1 MNTKRNG
8 NPGKRLLGFFFIL
21 NLLPVVV
28 MENTFSIK
36 IESLRFICLPLWL
49 IVARRKSEVNG
60 KKLSLKT
67 YRIPRVGLNEKF
79 GSFFIYAIF
88 FSDPLTSG
96 IKTERSLIIAFLG
109 AFVAPAERQINYSEV
124 FQNEKSS
131 ILNHQR

>member
-1 MNTKRNG
+1 MNTKRNV

-36 IESLRFICLPLWL
+36 IESLRFICLLVVA

-67 YRIPRVGLNEKF
+67 YKIPRVGLNEKF

-96 IKTERSLIIAFLG
+96 IKTEKRKDNGFSRCFRCPCRKANKLFGGI
-109 AFVAPAERQINYSEV
+109 P
-124 FQNEKSS
+124 K
-131 ILNHQR
+131 

>member
-1 MNTKRNG
+1 MNTKDNG
-8 NPGKRLLGFFFIL
+8 NPGKRLLGFFHII

-36 IESLRFICLPLWL
+36 IESLRFICLLVVA

-96 IKTERSLIIAFLG
+96 IKTESRKDYGFSRCFRCPCRKANKLFGGI
-109 AFVAPAERQINYSEV
+109 P
-124 FQNEKSS
+124 K
-131 ILNHQR
+131 

>member
-8 NPGKRLLGFFFIL
+8 NLGKRLLGFFHIS
-21 NLLPVVV
+21 NLLPVGM

-96 IKTERSLIIAFLG
+96 IKTERRKDNGFSRCFRCPCRKANKLFGGI
-109 AFVAPAERQINYSEV
+109 P
-124 FQNEKSS
+124 K
-131 ILNHQR
+131 

>member
-1 MNTKRNG
+1 MNTKRNE
-8 NPGKRLLGFFFIL
+8 NPGKRLLGFFLIIT
-21 NLLPVVV
+21 LLPVVV

-36 IESLRFICLPLWL
+36 MESLRFIYLPLWL

-67 YRIPRVGLNEKF
+67 YKIPRVGLNEKF

-109 AFVAPAERQINYSEV
+109 AFVAPAGRQINYSEV

>member
-1 MNTKRNG
+1 MNAKGNE
-8 NPGKRLLGFFFIL
+8 NPGKRLLGFFHIS
-21 NLLPVVV
+21 NLLPVAQ

-36 IESLRFICLPLWL
+36 IESLRFIYLPLWL

-60 KKLSLKT
+60 KKLSQKT
-67 YRIPRVGLNEKF
+67 YKIPRVELNEKF

>member
-1 MNTKRNG
+1 MNTKRNE
-8 NPGKRLLGFFFIL
+8 NPGKRLLGFFFII

-36 IESLRFICLPLWL
+36 IESLRFICLLVVA

-79 GSFFIYAIF
+79 GSFSFTQYF
-88 FSDPLTSG
+88 F
-96 IKTERSLIIAFLG
+96 LI
-109 AFVAPAERQINYSEV
+109 R
-124 FQNEKSS
+124 
-131 ILNHQR
+131 